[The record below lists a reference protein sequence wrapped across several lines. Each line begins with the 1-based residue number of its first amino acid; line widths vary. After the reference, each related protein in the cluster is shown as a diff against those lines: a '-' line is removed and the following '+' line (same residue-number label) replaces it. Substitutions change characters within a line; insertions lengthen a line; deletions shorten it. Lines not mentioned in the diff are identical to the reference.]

1 MPCKRGGSIA
11 VAASVALFA
20 VSAIASD
27 FVTPCPPS
35 PGPEAWPFRAELA
48 RPVLR
53 KAPEKFAL
61 DDGYGL
67 TGCLET
73 VADDLRDFLG
83 GTRKLCLRRGKVEGA
98 ESYRVEVTPEA
109 VTLTAE
115 DDDGMRRAVYWFED
129 RVLAGD
135 LHAAVRKPWLRHR
148 ISRCFFGPIKR
159 PPFNRDELMDD
170 IDYYPDAYLNRL
182 AHEGVNGL
190 WLTVEFRDLVGTSFT
205 RAREGHERRLA
216 KLRRTVEQC
225 RRYGIKTWLFAI
237 EPHAVLSND
246 VFYIEHPDLFPI
258 SHNPWAPGAR
268 LMCASAPQT
277 ADYLRESTANIFK
290 AVPDLGGLLLITH
303 GERHT
308 TCFSLVDCCQDGV
321 AGPCKTCGQREPW
334 QLHESVVGAM
344 ASGMRSVCPQ
354 AELIS
359 WFYMP
364 YVQSSRAD
372 WVYEAARHMPPGVT
386 FLYNFESGSVREQ
399 LGRLRAG
406 GDYWLSHVGPSD
418 SFTRVAASAR
428 SAHVPFG
435 AKILVGN
442 SHEDAT
448 VPFVPVPGLLYRKY
462 AAMRRAGCSA
472 VMQCWYFGNYPG
484 VMNEAAGALAFE
496 DFLDGETAFLERL
509 ARPVWGKDAAAMAK
523 VWQKLSEAYAEYPMS
538 NDMQYYGPFHAGVA
552 WPMLADVQMA
562 PLGRTW
568 KPEDPPSGDT
578 IGECLENHTLSE
590 ALVLSERMARGAAA
604 ACDVK
609 AWCGKYSQDRDR
621 LLDLGVIRTLQLQF
635 AAARDIFEFYLARAE
650 ALHRSRTCGDA
661 TGARIAVARMRAA
674 VEREIALTREL
685 LPYVEADAR
694 LGFHSEAEQ
703 YQFFPEKLRWRL
715 GELQATM
722 ARIGEIDGVLASGGV
737 YPESELEKT
746 AARCVVNGES
756 VSAPRVR
763 FRLSSDADGDLVV
776 RVEKKGMD
784 GLVIETYDAAGTMF
798 VRRVHVGPDGLHIP
812 SAAFRNVITPG
823 HEADVQVVR
832 TSDGFDATVRLSAL
846 GWGDDPRQ
854 RPCWLRLVSES
865 GKALW
870 PALPPVIYRLN
881 LDKTCGNRCGRVIW
895 QDYVVK

>member
-1 MPCKRGGSIA
+1 MHEMKNGTLCMAILAA
-11 VAASVALFA
+11 VAVFAS
-20 VSAIASD
+20 
-27 FVTPCPPS
+27 P
-35 PGPEAWPFRAELA
+35 PEAPKPDEWTFRQELSK
-48 RPVLR
+48 PV
-53 KAPEKFAL
+53 AYHAL
-61 DDGYGL
+61 EAYRLADEFCL
-67 TGCLET
+67 TGNLET
-73 VADDLRDFLG
+73 VRMDLERFLASAG
-83 GTRKLCLRRGKVEGA
+83 RPAVKTLTLCRGKVAGR
-98 ESYRVEVTPEA
+98 ESYRCEVCA
-109 VTLTAE
+109 GGNVVLTAE
-115 DDDGMRRAVYWFED
+115 DADGIRRAAYWFED
-129 RVLAGD
+129 RVAAGD
-135 LHAAVRKPWLRHR
+135 LAPCVRRPWLRNR

-170 IDYYPDAYLNRL
+170 VDYYPNEYLNRL

-246 VFYIEHPDLFPI
+246 VFYIEHPDLFPL
-258 SHNPWAPGAR
+258 WAPGAR

-364 YVQSSRAD
+364 YVQSSRAG

-418 SFTRVAASAR
+418 SFARVAASAR

-435 AKILVGN
+435 AKIQVGN

-496 DFLDGETAFLERL
+496 DFSDGETAFLERL

-661 TGARIAVARMRAA
+661 AGARIAVARMRAA

-756 VSAPRVR
+756 ASAPRVR
-763 FRLSSDADGDLVV
+763 FRLSSDVDGDLVV

-854 RPCWLRLVSES
+854 RPGWLRLVSAS

-870 PALPPVIYRLN
+870 PVLPPVTYRLN
-881 LDKTCGNRCGRVIW
+881 LGKTCGNRCGRVIW
-895 QDYVVK
+895 QDCVVK